1 MKVLFLCTANSC
13 RSQMAEAW
21 ARKLFPADWSVFSG
35 GLLTYRITKKTRAVM
50 AEVGLDMAGQ
60 ETKTFDRFD
69 LNEFDLIV
77 TLSEE
82 VAAYLPT
89 LADPSRHVPC
99 PIVDPMSATGEPE
112 EVREA
117 FRRGREEVR
126 RIVAAVVAGHLGP
139 ESPSDRP

>member
-21 ARKLFPADWSVFSG
+21 AHKLFPESWEVFSG

-60 ETKTFDRFD
+60 QTKTFDRFD
-69 LNEFDLIV
+69 LDEFDLIV

-82 VAAYLPT
+82 VAAYLPN

-117 FRRGREEVR
+117 FRTGREKIR
-126 RIVAAVVAGHLGP
+126 RIVEAVVSGDLAPGSAGGLP
-139 ESPSDRP
+139 